1 LSVIDLPAEFY
12 LDTNR
17 KVFLEHRLPK
27 GEMLFEDKLI
37 DTKAVKQTALLTV
50 EGENYDITDKGQTK
64 AAHDILSNIPA
75 SMKEHYEQP
84 NVGHY
89 GIFNGRRFRE
99 EVGPKIKAFIQA
111 QSQAKPTTLTENK
124 A

>member
-1 LSVIDLPAEFY
+1 
-12 LDTNR
+12 
-17 KVFLEHRLPK
+17 
-27 GEMLFEDKLI
+27 MLFEDKLI